1 MDTEKKLRRLE
12 WQNRL
17 LSQKLYQVC
26 LSHDHLSTV
35 LHRGNMPMTAT
46 DKVMMETTK
55 RIMTA
60 KTPEEIETIYSE
72 SSSKIFKGFTSPPP
86 AAPQSGVQKVW
97 FFPKD
102 TDTQDFI
109 SQIED
114 IVAQINEQINS
125 LDPEN
130 RDLYEQGMQD
140 DEGDD
145 DTDSLSPPF

>member
-1 MDTEKKLRRLE
+1 METEKRIRRLE
-12 WQNRL
+12 MQNRL
-17 LSQKLYQVC
+17 LTQKLYQVC

-35 LHRGNMPMTAT
+35 LQRSNMPMTAT
-46 DKVMMETTK
+46 DKVMIETTK
-55 RIMTA
+55 RIMMA

-72 SSSKIFKGFTSPPP
+72 SSNKIFKGFDSLPP

-97 FFPKD
+97 FFPKN
-102 TDTQDFI
+102 TDTKDFI
-109 SQIED
+109 SQIEN
-114 IVAQINEQINS
+114 IISQINEQINS